1 MIVFILINIFEV
13 FIRCDTALVIEMA
26 IAINAA
32 FVVPRFQSLTE
43 VPVWEVL
50 QSGADRN
57 HGALGGR
64 EIHLNEHSGWIQ
76 VRVPKFPSI
85 IQIKVKGLEPCSHFY
100 ETK

>member
-13 FIRCDTALVIEMA
+13 FIRRDTALVIEMV
-26 IAINAA
+26 IAINA
-32 FVVPRFQSLTE
+32 FVVHRFQSLTE

-85 IQIKVKGLEPCSHFY
+85 IQIK
-100 ETK
+100 

>member
-1 MIVFILINIFEV
+1 MV
-13 FIRCDTALVIEMA
+13 
-26 IAINAA
+26 IAINAT

-76 VRVPKFPSI
+76 VRVPKFK
-85 IQIKVKGLEPCSHFY
+85 KVKGLEPCSHYY
-100 ETK
+100 ETKSLFLIKKTEVNLHQIHILQK